1 MKVRLIKPG
10 IASLPEKQEEP
21 AAKIPIIDTI
31 QTWVRDF
38 RSTKARKSLLDF
50 KRIRNLGKR

>member
-1 MKVRLIKPG
+1 MNVRLIKPG
-10 IASLPEKQEEP
+10 IASLPEKHEDSP
-21 AAKIPIIDTI
+21 AKVAIIDTI
-31 QTWVRDF
+31 QSWVREF